1 MYEWGLFAQD
11 DWRISPKLTLNLGIR
26 YDYYSNFVAKGE
38 GGTPD
43 AGLYN
48 PSFMTLDGLFS
59 VGPLRSSSD
68 PYANDANNF
77 GPRIGFAYNPDGK
90 GKTAIRGGFG
100 VMFSNIVPEDFWNL
114 VSSAKNVPYRLT
126 FTPADIK
133 QFGIKYPDFN
143 DNLFNYAQ
151 QLTNSSPIV
160 YVAAIYNT
168 NFQNPY
174 WTSSGKSHRAPYSKR
189 RRSVHVELSFRCSG
203 P

>member
-1 MYEWGLFAQD
+1 MLSNEPSQVTATLGSGLYSGRMYEWGLFAQD

-48 PSFMTLDGLFS
+48 PSFMTLDGLFR
-59 VGPLRSSSD
+59 VGPLRSPSD

-100 VMFSNIVPEDFWNL
+100 VMAHL
-114 VSSAKNVPYRLT
+114 QRGL
-126 FTPADIK
+126 
-133 QFGIKYPDFN
+133 
-143 DNLFNYAQ
+143 
-151 QLTNSSPIV
+151 
-160 YVAAIYNT
+160 
-168 NFQNPY
+168 
-174 WTSSGKSHRAPYSKR
+174 
-189 RRSVHVELSFRCSG
+189 
-203 P
+203 